1 MSKPSGKPTVN
12 HEGDED
18 NRVDCE
24 GHGKE
29 AGGQEDGV
37 LDRVEAGA
45 REGGRV
51 VALVVQLVDVLVQEP
66 ALHLEMLFNL
76 KNNKN
81 MNSNR
86 IWSRKPVE
94 PPGMK
99 KAMANVIVGLSQVG
113 HEQDP
118 HLVKTSSRHQPL
130 FVSHTR

>member
-1 MSKPSGKPTVN
+1 MMKINGGQSTRVN
-12 HEGDED
+12 PK
-18 NRVDCE
+18 

-29 AGGQEDGV
+29 ASGQEDGV

-66 ALHLEMLFNL
+66 ALHLEMLYNL
-76 KNNKN
+76 ENNKD
-81 MNSNR
+81 MNSYR

-99 KAMANVIVGLSQVG
+99 KAVANVIVGLSQVG

-118 HLVKTSSRHQPL
+118 HLVKTSSSHQPL
-130 FVSHTR
+130 RGSHTR

>member
-1 MSKPSGKPTVN
+1 MSKPSGEPTVN
-12 HEGDED
+12 HKGDED
-18 NRVDCE
+18 YRVDSE
-24 GHGKE
+24 GRGKE
-29 AGGQEDGV
+29 ASGQEDGV

-66 ALHLEMLFNL
+66 ALHLEMLYNL
-76 KNNKN
+76 ENNKD
-81 MNSNR
+81 MNSYR

-99 KAMANVIVGLSQVG
+99 KAVANVIVGLSQVG

-118 HLVKTSSRHQPL
+118 HLVKTSSSHQPL
-130 FVSHTR
+130 RGSHTR